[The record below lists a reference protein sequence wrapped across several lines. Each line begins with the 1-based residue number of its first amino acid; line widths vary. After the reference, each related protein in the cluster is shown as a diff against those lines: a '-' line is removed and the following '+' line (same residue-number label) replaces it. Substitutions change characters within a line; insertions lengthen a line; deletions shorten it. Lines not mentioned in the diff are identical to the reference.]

1 MRLLFATLALAGP
14 LRAACVPAAAQ
25 RPAIDPTPVPVTAA
39 VIDDRYPL
47 LRVPETYAT
56 ARAWRPVGG
65 LAERAG
71 RYLGTNPTRWAR
83 VWCGR
88 FLRMIVPRDPGPAFN
103 VARNWSRYGHD
114 AGGPRPG
121 AIGVL
126 ARKGGGHVGIV
137 LGRCAD
143 GAILLRSG
151 NHRGRVGD
159 GCYAP
164 SRFIAFRA

>member
-1 MRLLFATLALAGP
+1 MRLLFAALALAGAIA
-14 LRAACVPAAAQ
+14 AACVPAAAQ
-25 RPAIDPTPVPVTAA
+25 RSAANSGPVAGA
-39 VIDDRYPL
+39 VIDDRYPQ
-47 LRVPETYAT
+47 LR
-56 ARAWRPVGG
+56 RAEANAAAGAVGR

-71 RYLGTNPTRWAR
+71 RYLGTNPTGWAR
-83 VWCGR
+83 LWCGR
-88 FLRMIVPRDPGPAFN
+88 FLRMLMPRDPGPAFN
-103 VARNWSRYGHD
+103 AARNWSRFGYD

-126 ARKGGGHVGIV
+126 TRKGGGHVGIV

-143 GAILLRSG
+143 GSILLRSG

-164 SRFIAFRA
+164 SRFIAFRT